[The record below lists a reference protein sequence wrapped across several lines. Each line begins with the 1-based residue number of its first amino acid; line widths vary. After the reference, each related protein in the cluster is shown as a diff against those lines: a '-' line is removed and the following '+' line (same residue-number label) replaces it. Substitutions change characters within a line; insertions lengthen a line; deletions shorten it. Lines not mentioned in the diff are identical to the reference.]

1 MALSDYDPQKAAV
14 SRVQSRLDEKLEAI
28 RSIRGYSEAGR
39 KTEMA
44 KAVVAARAEVEN
56 MKEQFVAERNTRR
69 DDLHRSLFGASGR
82 ASASEL
88 IADRD
93 AQDRAT
99 QLDSSEAAAA
109 MLARANR
116 NGDGSLCKAV
126 AEHAFQ
132 HGWAEVA
139 QDYADQAEKRSTLNE
154 LTDSNIGPRTMLADS
169 VIFRVRPPAE
179 LGLGL
184 DPEALV
190 ANLAKDADK

>member
-14 SRVQSRLDEKLEAI
+14 SRVQSRLDEKIEAI

-44 KAVVAARAEVEN
+44 QAVVAARAEVEA
-56 MKEQFVAERNTRR
+56 MKKEFVAERNTRR

-93 AQDRAT
+93 AQDRAA
-99 QLDSSEAAAA
+99 QLDSPDAAAT

-116 NGDGSLCKAV
+116 NGDGSLARAT

-132 HGWAEVA
+132 RGWSEIA
-139 QDYADQAEKRSTLNE
+139 QDYADQAEKRSTLDMLND
-154 LTDSNIGPRTMLADS
+154 TNAGPRTVLADS
-169 VIFRVRPPAE
+169 VIFRVRPPSE

-184 DPEALV
+184 DPEAVV